1 MSVGVRL
8 LGVGVL
14 GAGLS
19 LQVLAGAGAAWA
31 ADDSAPADPGRSA
44 SADAPNTAPKPA
56 DAPEPQGTGTKD
68 AGDPEKATDASDPE
82 GTKAAEPSA
91 DPIESDAPSAPSKSD
106 PTVGPDTESAT
117 PSHEPQPSETEDV
130 PQDKSD
136 VDSVAGQDEP
146 APSGVRQTRTE
157 PAIETH
163 TDAKPAE
170 RTEAPTA
177 EPITVSVTEVAPTA
191 DTVPAVDTVSK
202 RSAFRSATENSI
214 DENPTTTEASAM
226 LASATVAGSTAT
238 GSSTDIITTI
248 IGVVFNLLTGLIQ
261 WVAGPPTVPAGSTV
275 TVRTSSLQLTDTLSV
290 PADWYFPEATV
301 PGEAPQR
308 MIYLAHGFFG
318 VGAMYSY
325 TAARLAE
332 STGSIVVVPTV
343 TSNPFAAGGLWING
357 AALQPVVADLFVG
370 DRSALTASALAA
382 GYAEQYG
389 LDPADAD
396 LPRQFALSG
405 HSAGGSLVSGVASYL
420 VANGAV
426 DDLVG
431 VVLFDA
437 VTTGDTV
444 VDAIADLDST
454 GRFIPVREIGSP
466 FNLWNFPS
474 NVNTAL
480 STARP
485 DSFSGLVLAGGTHA
499 DSIQGGSALIQ
510 CAVRLLVG
518 TSLPENVAALDELA
532 STWLNAWFDG
542 TDQELVPGSTVT
554 VPPTGAAIVTVPTP
568 AGPATGKVIGATP
581 EVTTSQRRSDL
592 AVAV

>member
-1 MSVGVRL
+1 MPVLL
-8 LGVGVL
+8 LG
-14 GAGLS
+14 
-19 LQVLAGAGAAWA
+19 
-31 ADDSAPADPGRSA
+31 
-44 SADAPNTAPKPA
+44 
-56 DAPEPQGTGTKD
+56 GTGE
-68 AGDPEKATDASDPE
+68 AREL
-82 GTKAAEPSA
+82 AARLY
-91 DPIESDAPSAPSKSD
+91 
-106 PTVGPDTESAT
+106 PD
-117 PSHEPQPSETEDV
+117 
-130 PQDKSD
+130 
-136 VDSVAGQDEP
+136 
-146 APSGVRQTRTE
+146 
-157 PAIETH
+157 
-163 TDAKPAE
+163 
-170 RTEAPTA
+170 
-177 EPITVSVTEVAPTA
+177 
-191 DTVPAVDTVSK
+191 
-202 RSAFRSATENSI
+202 
-214 DENPTTTEASAM
+214 
-226 LASATVAGSTAT
+226 
-238 GSSTDIITTI
+238 TDIISSLAGRVPDPALPVGPVR
-248 IGVVFNLLTGLIQ
+248 IGGFGGVDGLREWLRDNDISAVIDVTHPFAATMTAHAAQ
-261 WVAGPPTVPAGSTV
+261 ACAERGLRVGCFRPPTVPAGSTV

-518 TSLPENVAALDELA
+518 TSLPENVAALDELTRHVGA
-532 STWLNAWFDG
+532 QEAAGSH
-542 TDQELVPGSTVT
+542 DQ
-554 VPPTGAAIVTVPTP
+554 
-568 AGPATGKVIGATP
+568 
-581 EVTTSQRRSDL
+581 
-592 AVAV
+592 